1 METKDLDFK
10 KDHIKVF
17 VRLKSSS
24 WNENQI
30 YNVTDRKLQIIQPNE
45 KNSKKYKFDKI
56 LPIDSCN
63 KEVYDSIGRP
73 LLDGVI
79 MGYNAALFAYGQ
91 TGSGKTYTLMSKDGF
106 IAHMVCGLFNK
117 IKSDTYNQYKV
128 TFSYFQLYKERF
140 YDLLNPEQKTHSIR
154 ENPQEGTYVEN
165 VSRIKCESPSEVYTL
180 LNSGHKQLAF
190 AAKKKK
196 RQPNRS
202 HVLCQFFIERKK
214 KNEYPEFPIESSS
227 PRFSFE
233 DEADSHLNVEHIPH
247 KNPNLKKRHSIAVS
261 QPTKGPR
268 GTNKSLRPKSDLT
281 FLQNDINLN
290 TFYDPHKAR
299 FSLYDNHKLESSSLK
314 RHSLQISGKKLNR
327 SFSSVQNSSQNDV
340 RKMKELAN
348 GIMNENVLNIRRSSR
363 IDSSDLTE
371 IESLMLSQESLSS
384 MQSADS
390 VLDDLEWE
398 SKSSISDLSKISFQ
412 FGSSEIIKEQKENCC
427 NEFKNKKKNVDEDNY
442 FKTKLTIVDLA
453 GSDSLKES
461 EDEKSAETQNINL
474 SLLQLGNV
482 IAALAEDQRTHIPYR
497 NSVLT
502 RLLQD
507 SLGGNC
513 KTSFVLCIS
522 TASDDI
528 IETRRTLEFGKRL
541 LKVKLHPQTNTEVE
555 YKMLCHELQEENFK
569 LEEAFNKEKEKMSQH
584 INELL
589 NNKVENV
596 QSDLNIPEIRVE
608 EIKNEYDHKYQKVKE
623 KLKKIKLENIELKN
637 QILESKLNNSN
648 NLQSVIVEGI
658 NKSFVQNAN
667 INEPYFFKLPLLNEI
682 GTSTEQV
689 ETRTTS
695 TEPITLCHTSTDPIF
710 LQDSI
715 TNLAVTRDDSTDAKI
730 MCEASCNTKKV
741 VIFSYYTTA
750 DVGTSPSKHLKTA
763 VTCNAST
770 DATRVMC
777 NASCNTNDV
786 VVRSTY
792 TTSDI
797 ATSPIKHLEVDNNAS
812 QTVLSKMSSS
822 NTNSLDGVT
831 SNSRL
836 ISEDDVLCRL
846 TNFLLAE
853 LISMQLLFSMSD
865 IRLQNGRTQ
874 SCSARIRI
882 EHRLKYS
889 KITSSVDEND
899 LLEKNEMNE
908 SINENIS
915 NINDELYST
924 SFLKYLK
931 NSKRLSFFKSPD
943 FSNTES
949 QPKFEKRTSQVESIL
964 EGITESTWLH
974 DLDNLK
980 NTSFDRLKEISNEI
994 LLQKRNVD
1002 LEITKFVEEVFHDS
1016 KFSTK
1021 EGRVS
1026 KREVYSELVNKL
1038 TQDTVSSCCTIEQL
1052 EQILNLVLVDHS
1064 LTGCLLALAQHKQ
1077 NRKMRRLSS
1086 FKSTPK
1092 PLLDSIVV
1100 DECCGYENVFD
1111 SLDDDESYGNDIDI
1125 NTVEVGQ
1132 SSPSCSPNNSPH
1144 TVEKV
1149 HKKNSRCDNSFSKE
1163 ETCTDLVAESPSQK
1177 KKGIRRFFCM
1187 PSKSTRW
1194 SMHNK
1199 KFLKKNRIENN
1210 LLLDGNDI
1218 N

>member
-56 LPIDSCN
+56 LPIDSSN

-73 LLDGVI
+73 LLEGVI

-117 IKSDTYNQYKV
+117 IKSDTFNEYKV

-165 VSRIKCESPSEVYTL
+165 VSRIKCESPSEVYAL

-214 KNEYPEFPIESSS
+214 KNVNFTKEYPEFPIESSS

-233 DEADSHLNVEHIPH
+233 HEADSHLNVEHIPH

-268 GTNKSLRPKSDLT
+268 STNKSLRPKSDLT

-299 FSLYDNHKLESSSLK
+299 FSLYDNHKLEPSSLK

-327 SFSSVQNSSQNDV
+327 SFSSVQNSSKNDV
-340 RKMKELAN
+340 RKIKDSAN
-348 GIMNENVLNIRRSSR
+348 SIMNENVLNIRRSSR

-398 SKSSISDLSKISFQ
+398 SKSSLSDLSKISFQ

-427 NEFKNKKKNVDEDNY
+427 NEFKNKKNYVDEDNY
-442 FKTKLTIVDLA
+442 FKSKLTIVDLA

-541 LKVKLHPQTNTEVE
+541 LKVKLHPQTNVE
-555 YKMLCHELQEENFK
+555 
-569 LEEAFNKEKEKMSQH
+569 
-584 INELL
+584 
-589 NNKVENV
+589 
-596 QSDLNIPEIRVE
+596 VE
-608 EIKNEYDHKYQKVKE
+608 EIKNDYNHKYQKVKE
-623 KLKKIKLENIELKN
+623 KLKKAQLENIELKN

-648 NLQSVIVEGI
+648 NLLKVIGEGI
-658 NKSFVQNAN
+658 DESFVKNAN
-667 INEPYFFKLPLLNEI
+667 INEPYFLKLPLLNEI

-689 ETRTTS
+689 VTRTTS
-695 TEPITLCHTSTDPIF
+695 TEPITLCHASTDPIF
-710 LQDSI
+710 LHHSI
-715 TNLAVTRDDSTDAKI
+715 TNHTVTRDASTDAKI
-730 MCEASCNTKKV
+730 MYEASCNTKKV
-741 VIFSYYTTA
+741 VISSYYTTA

-763 VTCNAST
+763 VTRNAST
-770 DATRVMC
+770 DATRVMS

-812 QTVLSKMSSS
+812 QTVLPKMSSS

-882 EHRLKYS
+882 DHRLKYS
-889 KITSSVDEND
+889 KITSSVDKND

-908 SINENIS
+908 STNENIS
-915 NINDELYST
+915 NINDELHST

-931 NSKRLSFFKSPD
+931 NSKRLSFFKNPD

-949 QPKFEKRTSQVESIL
+949 QPNFEKRTSQVESIL

-1016 KFSTK
+1016 KFGSK

-1111 SLDDDESYGNDIDI
+1111 SLDDDESYGNDIDT

-1149 HKKNSRCDNSFSKE
+1149 QKKNSRSDSFSKE
-1163 ETCTDLVAESPSQK
+1163 ETCTDLAAESPSQK

-1210 LLLDGNDI
+1210 LLLDGNDF